1 MSEYLFNIEVVAYV
15 VNLEFAHTPLFIHKI
30 SWFCPAF
37 LHPIDKDSR
46 EGGEGDKEDWID
58 LFVARVEG

>member
-1 MSEYLFNIEVVAYV
+1 MAYV
-15 VNLEFAHTPLFIHKI
+15 VNLAVRSYATFYSQNTLILVTF
-30 SWFCPAF
+30 F

-58 LFVARVEG
+58 LFVTRVEG